1 MFQKVNVSCE
11 ISENSN
17 IKMFHV
23 KQSDISN
30 NKMFHVK
37 HFERNHSRGK
47 TSAFVLGR
55 HRGSDNGVARRHG
68 AEELKSSSG
77 GLCGQCSEGCRIVK
91 CRRRAVRT
99 AFATAKRIF
108 RNNKATAKKSF
119 QQRTPEIS

>member
-1 MFQKVNVSCE
+1 
-11 ISENSN
+11 
-17 IKMFHV
+17 MFHV

-68 AEELKSSSG
+68 GRGVEKFE
-77 GLCGQCSEGCRIVK
+77 
-91 CRRRAVRT
+91 RRAVRT
-99 AFATAKRIF
+99 RFGGLQNCEVQEESSADGVCNGEKNIP
-108 RNNKATAKKSF
+108 K
-119 QQRTPEIS
+119 

>member
-47 TSAFVLGR
+47 TSAFVLA
-55 HRGSDNGVARRHG
+55 DIEARTTGLHG
-68 AEELKSSSG
+68 G
-77 GLCGQCSEGCRIVK
+77 MGQRS
-91 CRRRAVRT
+91 
-99 AFATAKRIF
+99 
-108 RNNKATAKKSF
+108 
-119 QQRTPEIS
+119 